1 MLHAIFFYILEV
13 FYIKPDFLINEQIRV
28 IEVQLV
34 DNEGQKVGV
43 MTTKAALA
51 LAYEK
56 ELDLVLIAPN
66 GKPPVCKILDYGK
79 FKFEMIKK
87 EKESKKKQKVVEIK
101 EIRLSPKI
109 DKHDLEVKAKNANK
123 FIAAGD
129 KVKVTLRFRG
139 RELSFVNTSKAILDQ
154 FAELLEDAT
163 IEKQAKLEGKSMI
176 MIVSPKQK

>member
-1 MLHAIFFYILEV
+1 MSNFVEV
-13 FYIKPDFLINEQIRV
+13 FFIKTDFLINEQIRV
-28 IEVQLV
+28 TEVQLID
-34 DNEGQKVGV
+34 DNGEKVGV
-43 MTTKAALA
+43 MPTKNAIA

-56 ELDLVLIAPN
+56 DLDLVLVAPN

-87 EKESKKKQKVVEIK
+87 EKESKKKQKAVELK

-109 DKHDLEVKAKNANK
+109 DTHDLEVKAKNANK

-139 RELSFVNTSKAILDQ
+139 RELSFINNGKEILNQ
-154 FAELLEDAT
+154 FLELIENAT
-163 IEKQAKLEGKSMI
+163 VEKQPKLEGKSML
-176 MIVSPKQK
+176 MIIAPKQK